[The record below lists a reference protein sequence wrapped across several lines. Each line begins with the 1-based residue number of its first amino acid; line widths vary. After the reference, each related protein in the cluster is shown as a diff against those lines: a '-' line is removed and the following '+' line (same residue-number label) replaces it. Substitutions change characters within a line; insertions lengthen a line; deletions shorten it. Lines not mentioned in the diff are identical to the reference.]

1 MSFILLIVL
10 FAILGVGLG
19 LLFNKFV
26 IKDYPEA
33 GRKFKY
39 VITVIVFLLITVA
52 LFAVIYGK
60 FIVDASVK
68 KSFTELEQSIKKD
81 YSKLDFV
88 RNGIDI
94 TAIQNDVSKINTTVN
109 DIAYKILPGIL
120 PKAADLGVPSLI
132 YNTAYNAA
140 INYLSVE
147 LQKKLAVANKTGQ
160 KVSNSF
166 VDENNKLTVSSLL
179 TGLQNGILKAVK
191 TTVIVLVIIFVI
203 LLAIYVLVS
212 LSKASKE
219 KKRIAGNNA
228 G

>member
-1 MSFILLIVL
+1 MSFIPLIVI
-10 FAILGVGLG
+10 FALLGVGLG

-39 VITVIVFLLITVA
+39 VITVIVFFLITVA

-60 FIVDASVK
+60 FIADAAVK
-68 KSFTELEQSIKKD
+68 KSLSELKEDIITNHSN
-81 YSKLDFV
+81 LPLV

-94 TAIQNDVSKINTTVN
+94 TAIQKDASTINNTL
-109 DIAYKILPGIL
+109 IALLPSANELGI
-120 PKAADLGVPSLI
+120 PSLV
-132 YNTAYNAA
+132 YNE
-140 INYLSVE
+140 ILKSVLKE
-147 LQKKLAVANKTGQ
+147 LHKQLAVI
-160 KVSNSF
+160 KVDESKDNPF
-166 VDENNKLTVSSLL
+166 IENNKLTVSSLIN
-179 TGLQNGILKAVK
+179 GLQTKILNVIK
-191 TTVIVLVIIFVI
+191 TTVIVLVVIFVI

>member
-26 IKDYPEA
+26 IKDYPEK

-39 VITVIVFLLITVA
+39 VITVIVFFLITVA

-68 KSFTELEQSIKKD
+68 KSLSELKEDIIKKH
-81 YSKLDFV
+81 SNLPLV

-94 TAIQNDVSKINTTVN
+94 TAIQNDASTINNT
-109 DIAYKILPGIL
+109 IAALLPSAKELGI
-120 PKAADLGVPSLI
+120 PSLV
-132 YNTAYNAA
+132 YNAVL
-140 INYLSVE
+140 NSVLRE
-147 LQKKLAVANKTGQ
+147 LHKKLAVIKVAENKD
-160 KVSNSF
+160 NPF
-166 VDENNKLTVSSLL
+166 IENNRLTVSSLIN
-179 TGLQNGILKAVK
+179 GLQTNILKVVK
-191 TTVIVLVIIFVI
+191 TTVIVFVVIFVI

-219 KKRIAGNNA
+219 KERIAGNNA

>member
-26 IKDYPEA
+26 IKDYPEK

-60 FIVDASVK
+60 FIVDAAVEKSLIKLEEDITK
-68 KSFTELEQSIKKD
+68 KH
-81 YSKLDFV
+81 SKLPLV
-88 RNGIDI
+88 RNGIDV
-94 TAIQNDVSKINTTVN
+94 TAIQKDASTINNTIV
-109 DIAYKILPGIL
+109 ALLPSANELGI
-120 PKAADLGVPSLI
+120 PSLV
-132 YNTAYNAA
+132 YN
-140 INYLSVE
+140 E
-147 LQKKLAVANKTGQ
+147 LLKYVLKELDKKLAVIKVAENKD
-160 KVSNSF
+160 NPF
-166 VDENNKLTVSSLL
+166 IENNKLTLKSLIN
-179 TGLQNGILKAVK
+179 GLKINILKAVK
-191 TTVIVLVIIFVI
+191 TTVIVLVVIFVI

-219 KKRIAGNNA
+219 KKRVEN
-228 G
+228 